1 MPGET
6 CLALLSKLRM
16 QIQDGFNRRDEK
28 YLRATFNSHKTDEL
42 ITTSSLGAAL
52 NDTGIAVGKEE
63 IDELMRITDINN
75 DGGLDFVEFST
86 LVSASSPAL
95 EWVRSL
101 PLAEL
106 VLDGLPKTDGGQN
119 QDRLR
124 NLCKISEKELEV
136 ACKAIMEGLFQ
147 TLKENLAAV
156 KKAYDLLDSNAAA
169 DKSVSEKF
177 QIITMSVGSIKDFHD
192 GIATRIGDQNA
203 STFKF
208 LHCREVFFLF
218 FYRRWAAS

>member
-1 MPGET
+1 MPGEK
-6 CLALLSKLRM
+6 CLPLLSKLRM
-16 QIQDGFNRRDEK
+16 QIQDGFKRRDKE
-28 YLRATFNSHKTDEL
+28 YLRATFDSHKIDEL

-52 NDTGIAVGKEE
+52 KDMGIAVEKEE
-63 IDELMRITDINN
+63 IDEMLQTTDINN
-75 DGGLDFVEFST
+75 DGGLDLDEFST

-136 ACKAIMEGLFQ
+136 SCKAIMEGLFQ
-147 TLKENLAAV
+147 TLKEKLAAV
-156 KKAYDLLDSNAAA
+156 KKAYDLLDSNAATN
-169 DKSVSEKF
+169 KSASAKF
-177 QIITMSVGSIKDFHD
+177 QIIKMSVGNIKNFHE
-192 GIATRIGDQNA
+192 GIATRIGD
-203 STFKF
+203 
-208 LHCREVFFLF
+208 
-218 FYRRWAAS
+218 